1 MASILPF
8 DELNQ
13 FDEKIRLR
21 FGDAPIENSQEEEE
35 DIIDELLDLFLLAYA
50 MGNSV
55 TNDNLSSNYAPSV
68 DEVMNVVDAKVAGKT
83 WRERVEEYFAKA
95 NNGEIPVSK
104 PTETT
109 ETTSTTTTQPP
120 RVSGESSEQ
129 RGQTGTEE
137 PATPSGGISL
147 QEAITRIAETEAHRI
162 ANQAAYETAK
172 ASGATEKTWHCMMLP
187 TSRDT
192 HIYLDGVTAPI
203 DGEFYS
209 FKGGS
214 TQFPGQWGIAEE
226 DVNCLC
232 WLTFSK

>member
-1 MASILPF
+1 MQSILPF
-8 DELNQ
+8 DELNRL
-13 FDEKIRLR
+13 DEEIRQR
-21 FGDAPIENSQEEEE
+21 FGDAQLTDRREEEE

-55 TNDNLSSNYAPSV
+55 TNENLASSYEPSV
-68 DEVMNVVDAKVAGKT
+68 DDVMKVVDKKVAGKT
-83 WRERVEEYFAKA
+83 WRERIEEYFASGGTGA
-95 NNGEIPVSK
+95 DIARIAD
-104 PTETT
+104 TET
-109 ETTSTTTTQPP
+109 
-120 RVSGESSEQ
+120 
-129 RGQTGTEE
+129 
-137 PATPSGGISL
+137 
-147 QEAITRIAETEAHRI
+147 HRI

-172 ASGATEKTWHCMMLP
+172 ASGAKEKTWHCMMLP

-214 TQFPGQWGIAEE
+214 TKFPGQWGIAEE

-232 WLTFSK
+232 WLSFSK